1 MAWVV
6 SRRAVM
12 SGGALGAAV
21 AGLGIGRGA
30 TAQANH
36 KIIVLE
42 ETAVPESR
50 LFTETFI
57 NSGYAAQVIRIDRS
71 LNGLLHELE
80 AIGGILLGLTSD
92 PAAMI
97 AEQLLVGSGARPL
110 LQWTHQ
116 YRRMRWEH
124 RTEGTSALL
133 SRASTG
139 WPTVLAH
146 HIQDAL
152 GGNRQDA
159 KLQCES
165 GSCRLDGKS
174 PGMLVSWAF
183 EVGEKLS

>member
-1 MAWVV
+1 MAAHGQLFIERDEEIPAQTIGDYYIL
-6 SRRAVM
+6 SRNRFNRWM
-12 SGGALGAAV
+12 KDL
-21 AGLGIGRGA
+21 
-30 TAQANH
+30 TD
-36 KIIVLE
+36 LE
-42 ETAVPESR
+42 
-50 LFTETFI
+50 
-57 NSGYAAQVIRIDRS
+57 
-71 LNGLLHELE
+71 NGLSIRNPLHL
-80 AIGGILLGLTSD
+80 IGLMPTR
-92 PAAMI
+92 PATRTI
-97 AEQLLVGSGARPL
+97 AEQILVGSGARPL